1 MALSFMKPLKT
12 EYQSQTFNPGM
23 GENQYGTPFTID
35 EAESVTSRNLSSR
48 AFPAMQTRPG
58 RAAAFLPVTT
68 PNALGARNNQYPHVL
83 DGTIWKAWNGTAW
96 ANVKTALTSA
106 RAKFID
112 FNTGVTKYTILT
124 NGTDR
129 YSWDGTTAVNLT
141 QFPLT
146 TLVAVHRNRIHSL
159 LGRVWQFCD
168 LNLINDW
175 TTVGGAGTS
184 TISNINSDFTALITY
199 ADHLVFFT
207 STSMQELHGTDITQF
222 QLIDISED
230 GCSAARTL
238 IELRG
243 TLYWLDEN
251 EFKAYNGSYPVVI
264 SQKVHEYLDAIPAAY
279 KYKACCGKLGKYL
292 YLSIPH
298 GAVTEN
304 NLLLEYDTELKQ
316 WYPQTGSFVD
326 FTTIGDKLYGVDAA
340 GKLWD
345 MDNGTT
351 DDGTAITW
359 YKESGAY
366 VKRSLRLRKNLQ
378 NVYVL
383 FDQPIG
389 STFTLGTSVTVDAS
403 DFQVRKTFTA
413 NAKEQNNRT
422 VIDAS
427 ILGYVDYFRLRL
439 AGIGPVTIHAI
450 EQYYK
455 VGR

>member
-12 EYQSQTFNPGM
+12 EYQSQTFMPGM

-58 RAAAFLPVTT
+58 RAAAFTAITT
-68 PNALGARNNQYPHVL
+68 PNALGSRNNQYPHVL
-83 DGTIWKAWNGTAW
+83 DGTVWKAWSGTAW
-96 ANVKTALTSA
+96 VNVKTTLTSA

-112 FNTGVTKYTILT
+112 FTTGTTKYTIIS

-129 YSWDGTTAVNLT
+129 YSWDGTTASSIT
-141 QFPLT
+141 AFPLT
-146 TLVAVHRNRIHSL
+146 KIIAVHK
-159 LGRVWQFCD
+159 GRVYAILARELKFSA
-168 LNLINDW
+168 LNLITDW
-175 TTVGGAGTS
+175 TTVNDAGSITITNATSDGAA
-184 TISNINSDFTALITY
+184 IIEY
-199 ADHLVFFT
+199 ADHLVMLT
-207 STSMQELHGTDITQF
+207 ASSMHELHGTGPDNY

-230 GCSAARTL
+230 GCSAQRTL
-238 IELRG
+238 IELKG
-243 TLYWLDEN
+243 VLYWLDEN
-251 EFKAYNGSYPVVI
+251 EFKAYQGSYPVVI

-292 YLSIPH
+292 YLSIPY

-427 ILGYVDYFRLRL
+427 ILGYVDYFRLKL
-439 AGIGPVTIHAI
+439 AGVGPCTIHAI

>member
-12 EYQSQTFNPGM
+12 EYQSQTFMPGM

-68 PNALGARNNQYPHVL
+68 PNALGSRNNQYPHVL
-83 DGTIWKAWNGTAW
+83 DGTVWKTWSGTAW
-96 ANVKTALTSA
+96 VNVKTALTSA

-112 FNTGVTKYTILT
+112 FTTGTTKYTIMS

-129 YSWDGTTAVNLT
+129 YSWDGTTASSIT
-141 QFPLT
+141 AFPLT
-146 TLVAVHRNRIHSL
+146 KIIAVHK
-159 LGRVWQFCD
+159 GRVYAILARELKFSA
-168 LNLINDW
+168 LNLITDW
-175 TTVGGAGTS
+175 TTVNDAGSITITNATSDGAA
-184 TISNINSDFTALITY
+184 IIEY
-199 ADHLVFFT
+199 ADHLVMLT
-207 STSMQELHGTDITQF
+207 ASSMHELHGTGPDNY

-230 GCSAARTL
+230 GCSAQRTL
-238 IELRG
+238 IELKG
-243 TLYWLDEN
+243 VLYWLDEN
-251 EFKAYNGSYPVVI
+251 EFKAYQGSYPVVI

-292 YLSIPH
+292 YLSIPS

-351 DDGTAITW
+351 DDGTAISW

-389 STFTLGTSVTVDAS
+389 STFTLGTSITVDTS

-427 ILGYVDYFRLRL
+427 ILGYVDFYRLKL
-439 AGIGPVTIHAI
+439 AGVGPCTIHAI